1 MEADI
6 ECLEVNSRP
15 TPRKATPGVQA
26 LASSQQQQ
34 QQQRESAAAGPSSGA
49 AAAQQGPTASG
60 WASGGWDASCNG
72 SEGEGEGGAQRPA
85 PQHQP
90 RGTPQ
95 QRRAPPLLPGLPL
108 VGGASPQQAGAAE
121 PPAAAALEPAV
132 VAAEQ
137 AALQQGQVHTLFDL
151 ANLDMSELMAA

>member
-6 ECLEVNSRP
+6 ECLEVNSRL
-15 TPRKATPGVQA
+15 TPQKALPAQH
-26 LASSQQQQ
+26 QQW
-34 QQQRESAAAGPSSGA
+34 EGTAAGPSSGA
-49 AAAQQGPTASG
+49 AGAPQVAAASG
-60 WASGGWDASCNG
+60 WASGGWDASCCSSEDVGELGAAQQPAHQNG
-72 SEGEGEGGAQRPA
+72 PSSTQ
-85 PQHQP
+85 
-90 RGTPQ
+90 Q
-95 QRRAPPLLPGLPL
+95 QRRVTPLLPGLPL
-108 VGGASPQQAGAAE
+108 VGGASPQQAPAAE